1 MVKPELIFVSG
12 CNAAG
17 KSTFIRTRL
26 NELGDFIVLMTDVYK
41 GRTKEM
47 AYQAISEG
55 KSILLETV
63 FNDGSFSSIVDAARN
78 SGYQTSIIVLFL
90 DNPDQS
96 ISRVASRIAK
106 QNGLIISR
114 GNIRINF
121 NESFKN
127 IAQFFFYFDRSDFL
141 YTGTSGEN
149 KLIMSFKKG
158 ELLSYRASELAY
170 PQKFAEYSY
179 RRERMN
185 EEAYKI
191 IIANKDFTSRSNT
204 HT

>member
-1 MVKPELIFVSG
+1 MAKPELIFVSG

-26 NELGDFIVLMTDVYK
+26 NELENFVVLMTDVYK

-47 AYQAISEG
+47 AYQAILNG
-55 KSILLETV
+55 KSVLLETV

-78 SGYQTSIIVLFL
+78 AGYKTSLIVLFL
-90 DNPDQS
+90 DNPEQS
-96 ISRVASRIAK
+96 FNRVASRTIK
-106 QNGLIISR
+106 QDGLIISR

-127 IAQFFFYFDRSDFL
+127 IAQYFFYFDRSDFI
-141 YTGTSGEN
+141 YTGESGQNE
-149 KLIMSFKKG
+149 LIMSFKKG
-158 ELLSYRASELAY
+158 ELSSYRASELAY
-170 PQKFAEYSY
+170 PPKFAEYSY